1 MRQAYKRFSGFLDQK
16 FFVQLVRLLTSR
28 FVIILTLLL
37 LFPLLALND
46 YSSGAWF
53 VWLLNSY
60 LNVTSLVVSSI
71 VLLLTKIAEDKRE
84 QIAERQEAQRS
95 TIAERQEAQRKTIA
109 EKQERRSTEDHR
121 RILEMHQTLFQEIET
136 FKKLLAH
143 IEEIRPELYYMRQ
156 LMDNIQQRQA
166 ALENRVNS
174 IVNQM
179 VEEVSDAVEE
189 AVQEA
194 LQEVSETELN
204 IGFNGNG
211 QRSLDSASAEI

>member
-1 MRQAYKRFSGFLDQK
+1 
-16 FFVQLVRLLTSR
+16 
-28 FVIILTLLL
+28 
-37 LFPLLALND
+37 
-46 YSSGAWF
+46 
-53 VWLLNSY
+53 
-60 LNVTSLVVSSI
+60 
-71 VLLLTKIAEDKRE
+71 
-84 QIAERQEAQRS
+84 
-95 TIAERQEAQRKTIA
+95 
-109 EKQERRSTEDHR
+109 
-121 RILEMHQTLFQEIET
+121 MHQTLFQEIET